1 MTSSPP
7 LIRANAV
14 RTRRPRARRVLIP
27 ALALAPFVLFCL
39 AMAAYPFAHVV
50 RMAFSKV
57 TVTAVGFQFEWTGF
71 QNLAAVFA
79 DPLAAQAIVNTV
91 VFTIFAVAGSVVC
104 GIVVAVLV
112 DRAVTMLPIARNVII
127 WPAIITPVVVSVIW
141 LLILSPT
148 AGGLNKLLETFGFP
162 TQTWLS
168 SGPAAMASVVVVDV
182 WHWTPIVF
190 LFVYAALK
198 AVDTE
203 VLEAA
208 RVDGASESTIVFR
221 IVLPLVMPA
230 IAAVALI
237 RMVMSIKVFDEMYVL
252 TAGGPQG
259 ATTLVSQRIQLW
271 FFQNLSYG
279 EAAAFGLLII
289 VAVIIVFTVAVVLRG
304 VRR

>member
-1 MTSSPP
+1 MTSSPQ
-7 LIRANAV
+7 LIRADAA
-14 RTRRPRARRVLIP
+14 RTRRRGRRSLVP

-50 RMAFSKV
+50 RMAFSDV
-57 TVTAVGFQFEWTGF
+57 AVTAEGFQLEWTGF
-71 QNLAAVFA
+71 QNLLAVFA
-79 DPLAAQAIVNTV
+79 DPLTAQTVVNTV
-91 VFTIFAVAGSVVC
+91 IFTIFAVAGTLVC

-112 DRAVTMLPIARNVII
+112 DRAVMMLPIARNVII

-148 AGGLNKLLETFGFP
+148 AGGLNKVLETLGLP
-162 TQTWLS
+162 TQTWLN

-198 AVDTE
+198 AVDPE
-203 VLEAA
+203 ILEAA
-208 RVDGASESTIVFR
+208 RVDGATETTIILR

-230 IAAVALI
+230 IAAVAMI
-237 RMVMSIKVFDEMYVL
+237 RMVMSVKVFDEMYVL

-271 FFQNLSYG
+271 FFRDLSYG

-289 VAVIIVFTVAVVLRG
+289 LTVIVVFTVALILRG
-304 VRR
+304 ARR

>member
-1 MTSSPP
+1 MPRSAARS
-7 LIRANAV
+7 
-14 RTRRPRARRVLIP
+14 RRPRRRALLP

-50 RMAFSKV
+50 QMAFSEV
-57 TVTAVGFQFEWTGF
+57 TLTAAGFDFRWTGF
-71 QNLAAVFA
+71 ANLAAVFA
-79 DPLAAQAIVNTV
+79 DPLAAQAVINTV
-91 VFTIFAVAGSVVC
+91 VFTILSVVGSLIC
-104 GIVVAVLV
+104 GIIVAILV
-112 DRAVTMLPIARNVII
+112 DRAIALLPLARNVII

-148 AGGLNKLLETFGFP
+148 AGGLNKVLETIGLP
-162 TQTWLS
+162 AQNWLN
-168 SGPAAMASVVVVDV
+168 SGPGAMASLVVVDV
-182 WHWTPIVF
+182 WHWSPIVF

-198 AVDTE
+198 ALDTE

-208 RVDGASESTIVFR
+208 RVDGASEGTIVFR

-230 IAAVALI
+230 IAAVSLI
-237 RMVMSIKVFDEMYVL
+237 RMVMGIKVFDEMYVL

-271 FFQNLSYG
+271 FFKDLNFG

-289 VAVIIVFTVAVVLRG
+289 VAVVLVLTVVLVLRG
-304 VRR
+304 ARR